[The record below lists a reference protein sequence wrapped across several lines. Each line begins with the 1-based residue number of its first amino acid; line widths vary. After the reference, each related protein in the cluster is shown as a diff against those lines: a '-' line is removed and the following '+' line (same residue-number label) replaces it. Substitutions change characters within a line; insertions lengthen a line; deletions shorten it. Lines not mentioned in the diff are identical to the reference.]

1 MSSNPR
7 RAQAGPRPSSTGED
21 AFTNPLRETS
31 AGRPAE
37 EAADRTPLDSVQEA
51 SEESFPAS
59 DPPAWTGA
67 IATGSQVEVDVD
79 DVRSIVRPP
88 GASA

>member
-1 MSSNPR
+1 M
-7 RAQAGPRPSSTGED
+7 
-21 AFTNPLRETS
+21 FTNPLRDS
-31 AGRPAE
+31 SGGRSAE
-37 EAADRTPLDSVQEA
+37 EAAADETPLDSVQEA

>member
-7 RAQAGPRPSSTGED
+7 RAQAGPRPSSTEEN
-21 AFTNPLRETS
+21 AFTNPLHDS
-31 AGRPAE
+31 SGGRSAE
-37 EAADRTPLDSVQEA
+37 EAADETPLDSVQEA

-67 IATGSQVEVDVD
+67 IATGSQVEIDGD
-79 DVRSIVRPP
+79 EVRSIVRPP
-88 GASA
+88 DTSA